1 MLRRWLRGADVDALT
16 KAMSETELAVVRET
30 EPDVL
35 AGLTEDDLIDLH
47 TRVRRGRNKYAG
59 QYRRQASG
67 RVAEVGGRGAA
78 RPANRRAADRA
89 EVFEAALAR
98 VSTALARAARQSA
111 AELKAERLAAAR
123 AARRQPPRLEP
134 PDAPQPEPAEPRPP
148 VKSTG
153 RQKRD
158 ASTRATGARRQAK
171 RDSR

>member
-1 MLRRWLRGADVDALT
+1 VDALA
-16 KAMSETELAVVRET
+16 KALTESELAVVRET
-30 EPDVL
+30 EPAVL
-35 AGLTEDDLIDLH
+35 AGMTEDDLIDLH
-47 TRVRRGRNKYAG
+47 ARVRRGRNKYAG
-59 QYRRQASG
+59 QYRRQASS

-78 RPANRRAADRA
+78 RPGNRRAADRA

-123 AARRQPPRLEP
+123 ATRAARTPASRPAP
-134 PDAPQPEPAEPRPP
+134 PDAEPLESRTAPP

-153 RQKRD
+153 RRKRD
-158 ASTRATGARRQAK
+158 ASTLAAGSRRQAK